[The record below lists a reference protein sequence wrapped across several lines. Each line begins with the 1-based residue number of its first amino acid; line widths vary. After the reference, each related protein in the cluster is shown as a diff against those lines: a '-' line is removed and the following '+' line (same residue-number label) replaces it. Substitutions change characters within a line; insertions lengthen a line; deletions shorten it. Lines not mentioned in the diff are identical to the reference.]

1 MKTRIIVIVCL
12 LLSAPLVWAGDKD
25 DFGTWLELGAEKGLP
40 HNLSLGLS
48 TELRM
53 QDNSTTVNRWGIG
66 AALGYKVN
74 KYFKVGASYSF
85 LYGYNAD
92 KFKTKV
98 TDHYK
103 DDIVDDD
110 HWNGYN
116 KVETFTQSNWVM
128 RHRFN
133 LEASTSIKLGK
144 WLRISLRER
153 YQYTHR
159 PEQYE
164 NETKTKWKERY
175 DKVMDGDG
183 NVSYLLK
190 DEYAGGWLLDYADR
204 QERDT
209 ISMSNSHILRTR
221 LKLEVDRKRLAWSPF
236 ISVETQNN
244 LTESMH
250 LAKVR
255 TMVGTDYKI
264 NKQHSLEAAYVFT
277 CETSDGRQRFHALSV
292 GYNFKF

>member
-1 MKTRIIVIVCL
+1 MKKGLAVMFCL
-12 LLSAPLVWAGDKD
+12 LLSPALVSAGDKD
-25 DFGTWLELGAEKGLP
+25 DFGTWLELGAEKALP
-40 HNLSLGLS
+40 HNLSVGLS

-66 AALGYKVN
+66 AELGYKVN
-74 KYFKVGASYSF
+74 KYFKLGASYSF

-133 LEASTSIKLGK
+133 VEANATVKLGG

-164 NETKTKWKERY
+164 NETKTKWKVRY
-175 DKVMDGDG
+175 DRVMDGDG
-183 NVSYLLK
+183 NVSYQLK
-190 DEYAGGWLLDYADR
+190 DEYAGGWMLDYADR

-209 ISMSNSHILRTR
+209 ISMSNTHILRTR
-221 LKLEVDRKRLAWSPF
+221 LKLEVDKKRLAWSPF
-236 ISVETQNN
+236 VSVETQNN
-244 LTESMH
+244 LTECMH
-250 LAKVR
+250 LTKVR
-255 TMVGTDYKI
+255 TMVGTEYKI
-264 NKQHSLEAAYVFT
+264 NKHHSLEAAYVFT
-277 CETSDGRQRFHALSV
+277 CETDEGRQRFHAVSV
-292 GYNFKF
+292 GYKFKF